1 MRWNNLVL
9 RSLRNC
15 NLDGV
20 WRILAEDRN
29 EWKNQIWTATQE
41 VNFKKEEQEKYRKG
55 EQKRRRE
62 ARQTHQSLL
71 YTAAL
76 MVVDLLL

>member
-1 MRWNNLVL
+1 MRWKDLVP
-9 RSLRNC
+9 RYLRNC

-29 EWKNQIWTATQE
+29 EWRNQIWAATQE
-41 VNFKKEEQEKYRKG
+41 VNFKKEN
-55 EQKRRRE
+55 KRNT
-62 ARQTHQSLL
+62 ARMSRNVTAKQGKRHQSLL

-76 MVVDLLL
+76 VVVDLLL